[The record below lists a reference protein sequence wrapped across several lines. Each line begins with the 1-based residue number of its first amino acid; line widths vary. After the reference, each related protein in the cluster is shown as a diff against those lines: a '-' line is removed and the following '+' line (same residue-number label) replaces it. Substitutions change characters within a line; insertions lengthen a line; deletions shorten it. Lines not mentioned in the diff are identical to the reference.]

1 MALLY
6 TYVATW
12 RPSARPLTS
21 PVSKWIP
28 PSRREVPASSPV
40 CDQVGSENV
49 TALAGVFGQI
59 LRDPAGTVTVA
70 PNVSPP
76 VNQDRIAI
84 PAPLNVE
91 CPETY
96 SGNPG
101 VTTFVA
107 W

>member
-12 RPSARPLTS
+12 RPRARPLTS
-21 PVSKWIP
+21 PVSKWMP

-40 CDQVGSENV
+40 CDQVGREKV
-49 TALAGVFGQI
+49 TSVAGVVGSIFSE
-59 LRDPAGTVTVA
+59 PAGTVTVA

-76 VNQDRIAI
+76 VNHDRIAI

-101 VTTFVA
+101 VTTLVA